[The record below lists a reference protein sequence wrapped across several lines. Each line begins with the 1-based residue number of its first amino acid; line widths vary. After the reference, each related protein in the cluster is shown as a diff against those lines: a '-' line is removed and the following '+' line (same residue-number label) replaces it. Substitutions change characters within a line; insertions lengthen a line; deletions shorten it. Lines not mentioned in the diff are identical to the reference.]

1 MEEISKTNGRNSSQG
16 EVVSVIIP
24 TYNRPALLR
33 RALESVVNQSYKNL
47 EIIIINDGGDESSRD
62 ITQSFKDDRITY
74 LSHDNNKGGGAA
86 RNTGIKNAKGKYIAF
101 LDDDDQWIPSK
112 IETQLN
118 KMAKTDP
125 DVGFCFSAVTNVYE
139 NREEDTWV
147 PEGIDDYF
155 DLALERFNGFL
166 NITLFVKKEVLE
178 DVGGFDEI
186 FPSHQEVDLVLKMA
200 RKYKGLGINRS
211 LVRVDMSNHRQ
222 IGRNLSKKTRG
233 REMILKKYFDEFSTK
248 PVVLAKHQFNLGLLY
263 RNMGD
268 FDKARSIFK
277 EALKNNF
284 NLRYLIHFISLSWG
298 GRLYKLIRK

>member
-1 MEEISKTNGRNSSQG
+1 MEEISKTNGRNPSQG

-24 TYNRPALLR
+24 TYNRPTLLR

-74 LSHDNNKGGGAA
+74 LSHGSNKGGSAA
-86 RNTGIKNAKGKYIAF
+86 RNTGIRNTKGEYIAF

-166 NITLFVKKEVLE
+166 NVTLFVKKAVLE
-178 DVGGFDEI
+178 DVGGFDENL
-186 FPSHQEVDLVLKMA
+186 PSHQEVDLVLKMA

-211 LVRVDMSNHRQ
+211 LVKVDMSDHRQ
-222 IGRNLSKKTRG
+222 VGRNLLKRAKG
-233 REMILKKYFDEFSTK
+233 REMILKKYLNEFSIK
-248 PVVLAKHQFNLGLLY
+248 PIVFAKHQFGLGLMY
-263 RNMGD
+263 RDMGN
-268 FDKARSIFK
+268 FDKAQSIFK

-284 NLRYLIHFISLSWG
+284 NLRYLAHFIILLWG
-298 GRLYKLIRK
+298 GRLYKLVKK